1 MSSKPKIYLSSPHL
15 GTQEFEFV
23 REAFATNWIAP
34 LGPHVD
40 QFEKEFGQILQE
52 GTELTEIGRK
62 EAQKA
67 QKSEGD
73 GLTTEGGGQS
83 SVLHAAALSSGTAAL
98 HLALK
103 LVGLQRGEDVFCSS
117 LTFSASAN
125 PIVYEGAKPVFIDSE
140 RTSWNMD
147 PALLEKALEDRKK
160 KGKLPRAVILVH
172 LYGQCADIDAIAAFC
187 ENYGVAL
194 IEDAAE
200 ALGATYFSR
209 KKAQETQN
217 RPESQVSSGLGSS
230 PVKLDQSAEAL
241 GATYFSHK
249 KAQEAQNRTESQVSP
264 GLGSSP
270 GDTKQ
275 SVITGGI
282 PSSSRDSRKAIAP
295 GTIGRLGIFSFNGNK
310 IITPSGGGML
320 VSNDE
325 SLIKKARFWATQSR
339 DPAPHYQH
347 SEIGYNYRLS
357 NVLAGIGRGQLQ
369 VLADRVNA
377 RRANCAYYEKAFA
390 DLPGISF
397 MPEAPWNRCTR
408 WLTCI
413 LVDPAAFGADR
424 EAIRLAL
431 ETENIEAR
439 PVWKP
444 MHLQPVFAAC
454 DRFGGEVAEDLFNRG
469 LCLPSGSNLSESD
482 LERVVEVV
490 RRVFARR

>member
-1 MSSKPKIYLSSPHL
+1 MSKVPRVYLSSPHL

-40 QFEKEFGQILQE
+40 AFEREFGQILQE
-52 GTELTEIGRK
+52 GTEATEK
-62 EAQKA
+62 N
-67 QKSEGD
+67 SV
-73 GLTTEGGGQS
+73 S
-83 SVLHAAALSSGTAAL
+83 SVSSCANSQMHAAALSSGTAAL

-103 LVGLQRGEDVFCSS
+103 LVGLQRGEEVFCSS

-140 RTSWNMD
+140 RASWNMD

-172 LYGQCADIDAIAAFC
+172 LYGQCADLDTIMAVCNRF
-187 ENYGVAL
+187 GVAV

-200 ALGATYFSR
+200 ALGAIYFSR

-241 GATYFSHK
+241 GATYFSRK
-249 KAQEAQNRTESQVSP
+249 KAQEAQKKPEWETQESGMAASAKSTAGHSSPFTRHSISP
-264 GLGSSP
+264 GTVGKLG
-270 GDTKQ
+270 
-275 SVITGGI
+275 V
-282 PSSSRDSRKAIAP
+282 
-295 GTIGRLGIFSFNGNK
+295 FSFNGNK
-310 IITPSGGGML
+310 IITTSGGGML

-347 SEIGYNYRLS
+347 SEIGYNYRMS
-357 NVLAGIGRGQLQ
+357 NVLAGIGRGQLR

-431 ETENIEAR
+431 EAENIEGR

-444 MHLQPVFAAC
+444 MHLQPVFADC

-469 LCLPSGSNLSESD
+469 LCLPSGSNLSEAD
-482 LERVVEVV
+482 LARVVAVV
-490 RRVFARR
+490 RKCRK

>member
-40 QFEKEFGQILQE
+40 AFEREFSQILQE
-52 GTELTEIGRK
+52 GTESTERK
-62 EAQKA
+62 N
-67 QKSEGD
+67 SV
-73 GLTTEGGGQS
+73 S
-83 SVLHAAALSSGTAAL
+83 SVSSCANSRMHCAALSSGTAAL

-125 PIVYEGAKPVFIDSE
+125 PIAYEGGRPVFIDSE
-140 RTSWNMD
+140 RVSWNMD
-147 PALLEKALEDRKK
+147 PLRLEEALADRAA
-160 KGKLPRAVILVH
+160 KGRLPRAVIVVH
-172 LYGQCADIDAIAAFC
+172 LYGQCADLDPIMAVC
-187 ENYGVAL
+187 NRYGVAV

-200 ALGATYFSR
+200 ALGAIYYSN
-209 KKAQETQN
+209 KPIS
-217 RPESQVSSGLGSS
+217 PERTERTENQDSVSSVSS
-230 PVKLDQSAEAL
+230 WAKE
-241 GATYFSHK
+241 
-249 KAQEAQNRTESQVSP
+249 EIR
-264 GLGSSP
+264 
-270 GDTKQ
+270 
-275 SVITGGI
+275 
-282 PSSSRDSRKAIAP
+282 P
-295 GTIGRLGIFSFNGNK
+295 GTVGKAAIFSFNGNK
-310 IITPSGGGML
+310 IITTSGGGML
-320 VSNDE
+320 VSPDE
-325 SLIKKARFWATQSR
+325 ALIKKARFLATQAR
-339 DPAPHYQH
+339 DPAQHYQH
-347 SEIGYNYRLS
+347 SEIGYNYRMS

-377 RRANCAYYEKAFA
+377 RRANCVFYEKAFA

-431 ETENIEAR
+431 EAENIEAR

-469 LCLPSGSNLSESD
+469 LCLPSGSNLTEAD
-482 LERVVEVV
+482 LARVVAAV
-490 RRVFARR
+490 RKCLIAKRI

>member
-40 QFEKEFGQILQE
+40 AFEREFSQILQE
-52 GTELTEIGRK
+52 GTESTERK
-62 EAQKA
+62 N
-67 QKSEGD
+67 SV
-73 GLTTEGGGQS
+73 S
-83 SVLHAAALSSGTAAL
+83 SVSSSANGRMHCAALSSGTAAL

-103 LVGLQRGEDVFCSS
+103 LVGLQRGEEVFCSS

-125 PIVYEGAKPVFIDSE
+125 PIAYEGGKPVFIDSE
-140 RTSWNMD
+140 RVSWNMD
-147 PALLEKALEDRKK
+147 PLRLEEALADRAA
-160 KGKLPRAVILVH
+160 KGRLPRAVIVVH
-172 LYGQCADIDAIAAFC
+172 LYGQCADLDPIMAVC
-187 ENYGVAL
+187 NRYGVAV

-200 ALGATYFSR
+200 ALGAIYFSN
-209 KKAQETQN
+209 KPIS
-217 RPESQVSSGLGSS
+217 PEGTERTENQDSVSSVSS
-230 PVKLDQSAEAL
+230 WAKE
-241 GATYFSHK
+241 
-249 KAQEAQNRTESQVSP
+249 EIR
-264 GLGSSP
+264 
-270 GDTKQ
+270 
-275 SVITGGI
+275 
-282 PSSSRDSRKAIAP
+282 P
-295 GTIGRLGIFSFNGNK
+295 GTVGKAAIFSFNGNK
-310 IITPSGGGML
+310 IITTSGGGML
-320 VSNDE
+320 VSPDE
-325 SLIKKARFWATQSR
+325 SLIKQARFLATQAR

-377 RRANCAYYEKAFA
+377 RRANCVFYEKAFA

-431 ETENIEAR
+431 EAENIEAR

-454 DRFGGEVAEDLFNRG
+454 DRFGGEVSEDLFNRG
-469 LCLPSGSNLSESD
+469 LCLPSGSNLTEAD
-482 LERVVEVV
+482 LARVVAAV
-490 RRVFARR
+490 RKCRSAKRI